1 MKITLLNM
9 KIAVMINSLSSP
21 YFPTAVSSLMA
32 DFREPPRDRVQQLA
46 ELRAL
51 IDFFLLNAVNFD
63 GF

>member
-1 MKITLLNM
+1 
-9 KIAVMINSLSSP
+9 
-21 YFPTAVSSLMA
+21 MA